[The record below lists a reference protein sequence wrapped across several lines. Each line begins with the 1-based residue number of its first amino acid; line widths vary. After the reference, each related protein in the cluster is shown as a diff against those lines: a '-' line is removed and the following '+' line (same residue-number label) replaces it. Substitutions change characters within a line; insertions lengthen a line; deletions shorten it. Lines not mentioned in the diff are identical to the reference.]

1 MVFQEAPIKG
11 IWIITPRI
19 LRDERGYF
27 MESFLKELFNK
38 HIGPIDFV
46 QENESMSRFGVTR
59 GLHYQKDP
67 YAQSK
72 YVRVVDGEIFD
83 VAVDIREGSPTL
95 GQAFCLNLSAENKKQ
110 LFIPK
115 GFAHGFCVLSSKAV
129 VQYKTDVPYT
139 PSSEGIFHID
149 SPALA
154 IPWPLPAGKM
164 ILSEKDKQADPFRL

>member
-1 MVFQEAPIKG
+1 M
-11 IWIITPRI
+11 
-19 LRDERGYF
+19 
-27 MESFLKELFNK
+27 
-38 HIGPIDFV
+38 
-46 QENESMSRFGVTR
+46 
-59 GLHYQKDP
+59 
-67 YAQSK
+67 
-72 YVRVVDGEIFD
+72 
-83 VAVDIREGSPTL
+83 AVDIREGSPTL